1 MSTYL
6 GALFCERKVTS
17 AKKKI
22 TPTDRREQLV
32 SLFDQDF
39 CFWESYLIFTRA
51 LVQKMSRNVRLL
63 LYQRYPVK
71 QQIIFLWARLKA

>member
-39 CFWESYLIFTRA
+39 CFWESYLFHTGACPKNVTQCEIIA
-51 LVQKMSRNVRLL
+51 LST
-63 LYQRYPVK
+63 LYCEATNYFFVGPS
-71 QQIIFLWARLKA
+71 